1 MYNLLAV
8 INQNQKKILL
18 FGSNSS
24 ICRDLIPKLLDHN
37 GYTNLEIH
45 CFHRKKKIGRTIK
58 NDRLFYHFLD
68 FKTNLN
74 TVHFINLFSNW
85 KLAIFFYGDFGPIDQ
100 FKNINHNEW
109 KKSFDANF
117 FAVTKIINSLL
128 NVKNVSKSKSII
140 TFSGSGSNGVADNYS
155 AYTIAKIALIK
166 FSELIDSEN
175 KNIKIT
181 IVGPGWYKSKLHN
194 KTLRSKLKSGKNY
207 FKTKR
212 SLKIIDNEIIS
223 MKLFKFI
230 IWFDKLS
237 KQIVSGKN
245 FSLIHDPFS
254 NKFFIKKLKNKDFL
268 KLRRFG
274 N

>member
-24 ICRDLIPKLLDHN
+24 ICRDLIPKLLGHN

-100 FKNINHNEW
+100 FKNIKVIEW
-109 KKSFDANF
+109 GAMCDFDL
-117 FAVTKIINSLL
+117 IINATSLGLKNEVL
-128 NVKNVSKSKSII
+128 NLNFAN
-140 TFSGSGSNGVADNYS
+140 TGSD
-155 AYTIAKIALIK
+155 
-166 FSELIDSEN
+166 
-175 KNIKIT
+175 
-181 IVGPGWYKSKLHN
+181 
-194 KTLRSKLKSGKNY
+194 
-207 FKTKR
+207 
-212 SLKIIDNEIIS
+212 
-223 MKLFKFI
+223 KLFYDI
-230 IWFDKLS
+230 IY
-237 KQIVSGKN
+237 N
-245 FSLIHDPFS
+245 PTET
-254 NKFFIKKLKNKDFL
+254 NFL
-268 KLRRFG
+268 KEAKKRG
-274 N
+274 NRTENGKLMFIYQAKEAFRLWHEVEPEINNETLKLVEND